1 MASLPETLHVR
12 VKQKMAGVYMY
23 EGRDPWLRCI
33 FLVSSP
39 AMLSQ
44 IRGHSFTFLLNCRF
58 YRSLETIQR
67 SLLSVYFPANK
78 KTWSFPCSPRC
89 DTKIPFRHEK
99 GRARFDRES
108 HGRDLL
114 ILISKQFPIVLSCG
128 GETFAELE
136 LVKST
141 RTRLFTFWKL
151 NFFVYSFLDST
162 KAISWSVILKLYE
175 FTTWA
180 RTISKEYTEFLYVS
194 YNESAMNW

>member
-114 ILISKQFPIVLSCG
+114 ILISNCSFLRRGNIRG
-128 GETFAELE
+128 
-136 LVKST
+136 T
-141 RTRLFTFWKL
+141 RTRKVDTDAVIHVLEIK
-151 NFFVYSFLDST
+151 FFRL
-162 KAISWSVILKLYE
+162 
-175 FTTWA
+175 
-180 RTISKEYTEFLYVS
+180 
-194 YNESAMNW
+194 

>member
-12 VKQKMAGVYMY
+12 VKQKMAGVYIY

-78 KTWSFPCSPRC
+78 KRDRSRVLRDVTRKSRF
-89 DTKIPFRHEK
+89 DTK
-99 GRARFDRES
+99 RAERVSIANLTAE
-108 HGRDLL
+108 
-114 ILISKQFPIVLSCG
+114 IS
-128 GETFAELE
+128 
-136 LVKST
+136 
-141 RTRLFTFWKL
+141 
-151 NFFVYSFLDST
+151 
-162 KAISWSVILKLYE
+162 
-175 FTTWA
+175 
-180 RTISKEYTEFLYVS
+180 
-194 YNESAMNW
+194 